1 MNMNKKNISHIN
13 KGREKM
19 NINKERKKHIRI
31 KKKSI
36 RFLHKAITT
45 SGLSYNDRK
54 IVTSVYTN
62 LIRQVS
68 QLEKIE
74 KRNKQ

>member
-1 MNMNKKNISHIN
+1 MNTNNKNIIHIN

-31 KKKSI
+31 KKKAL
-36 RFLHKAITT
+36 RFLHKAIA
-45 SGLSYNDRK
+45 SGGLSYNDRK
-54 IVTSVYTN
+54 IIVSIHTN

-74 KRNKQ
+74 KR